1 VSPSSRPVRY
11 SVLHRFCHRHC
22 IPSLFPSPLPYSVNI
37 LERACPTLLARPRTA
52 HMSLPTPTPAP
63 FPWFVFTC
71 AGPGAGCSTRLR
83 TGFFFHRIAATCS
96 GFSPFQ
102 FPFGFHFS
110 VSHGTCNT
118 LWRLS
123 PVLFRYQQR
132 QLYFCSPVSLYR
144 PHVLYHLLSDSVLTL
159 YAFCTLSPFLSGR
172 YGLIRL

>member
-1 VSPSSRPVRY
+1 MPHSSRSAADRSHEPANANACTFSLV
-11 SVLHRFCHRHC
+11 C
-22 IPSLFPSPLPYSVNI
+22 IHL
-37 LERACPTLLARPRTA
+37 RWARR
-52 HMSLPTPTPAP
+52 
-63 FPWFVFTC
+63 WVFNTT
-71 AGPGAGCSTRLR
+71 SDR
-83 TGFFFHRIAATCS
+83 FFFHRIAATCS

-144 PHVLYHLLSDSVLTL
+144 PHVLYHLLSNSVLTL